1 MTTIKYIA
9 GSILLFVTVVG
20 KSQDAFHNYGNL
32 QIHNTAMVGFHLDL
46 INNGSFDQNLG
57 LVGFYGENT
66 SIKVSGAFSPI
77 FFDTEIVVDDG
88 LFLDTSIGVLN
99 NSNLITGDII
109 TPRNYTSVFTNFIDD
124 AFYVGENDVSMV
136 DGYAAMTNKYVF
148 TFPVG
153 DDERLRPLSI
163 NSNEINAFVKCAYF
177 YENPNTTSINGKNYQ
192 SNKKQSKY
200 LSVSDKE
207 FWHLEGDIP
216 SFITLTW
223 DEWSNVGAFAEYVTD
238 IKVVGWHS
246 KQKMWVNLGNT
257 NVDGGLAYGSVT
269 SELIIP
275 NDYEIITLGG
285 NDDKLED
292 FSTLDLDNYFLTPNG
307 DGNNDFLVLDGIEKS
322 PSNSIQIFNRYGVMV
337 YSKENYQNEFNG
349 VSNRNIVID
358 KGSGLDSGIYFY
370 IITMNDLRQKHQG
383 YLYIISNQ

>member
-1 MTTIKYIA
+1 MNHMKYIL
-9 GSILLFVTVVG
+9 GLILIITCS
-20 KSQDAFHNYGNL
+20 KNRAQDAFHNYGNL
-32 QIHNTAMVGFHLDL
+32 QIHNTAKVGFHLDL
-46 INNGSFDQNLG
+46 VNNGSFDQNLG

-77 FFDTEIVVDDG
+77 FYDAEILVDKG
-88 LFLDTSIGVLN
+88 LFLETSIGVVN
-99 NSNLITGDII
+99 NGNLISGDVI
-109 TPRNYTSVFTNFIDD
+109 TPRNHTSVFPNFIDD

-136 DGYAAMTNKYVF
+136 DGYAAMTNKDVF

-153 DDERLRPLSI
+153 DDERLRPLRI
-163 NSNEINAFVKCAYF
+163 NSNGINPFVKCAYF

-192 SNKKQSKY
+192 TNNKASKY
-200 LSVSDKE
+200 ISVSEKE

-223 DEWSNVGAFAEYVTD
+223 DEWSNVGAFAENVTD

-246 KQKMWVNLGNT
+246 EQKKWVNLGNT
-257 NVDGGLAYGSVT
+257 NVDGGIAYGSVT
-269 SELIIP
+269 SELFIP

-292 FSTLDLDNYFLTPNG
+292 FSTIELDNYFLTPNG
-307 DGNNDFLVLDGIEKS
+307 DGQNDLLVLDGIEKS
-322 PSNSIQIFNRYGVMV
+322 PSNGIQIFNRYGVMV

-349 VSNRNIVID
+349 ESNRSLVID
-358 KGSGLDSGIYFY
+358 KGSRLDSGIYFY
-370 IITMNDLRQKHQG
+370 IITLNDLKQKHQG

>member
-136 DGYAAMTNKYVF
+136 DGYAAMTNKYVCGK
-148 TFPVG
+148 PVC
-153 DDERLRPLSI
+153 LCS
-163 NSNEINAFVKCAYF
+163 
-177 YENPNTTSINGKNYQ
+177 
-192 SNKKQSKY
+192 
-200 LSVSDKE
+200 
-207 FWHLEGDIP
+207 
-216 SFITLTW
+216 
-223 DEWSNVGAFAEYVTD
+223 
-238 IKVVGWHS
+238 IKVVRWC
-246 KQKMWVNLGNT
+246 V
-257 NVDGGLAYGSVT
+257 
-269 SELIIP
+269 
-275 NDYEIITLGG
+275 
-285 NDDKLED
+285 
-292 FSTLDLDNYFLTPNG
+292 
-307 DGNNDFLVLDGIEKS
+307 IE
-322 PSNSIQIFNRYGVMV
+322 M
-337 YSKENYQNEFNG
+337 
-349 VSNRNIVID
+349 
-358 KGSGLDSGIYFY
+358 
-370 IITMNDLRQKHQG
+370 
-383 YLYIISNQ
+383 